1 MGLLRLLCALEQF
14 KPHVSCACPP
24 QSRRGQ
30 FPVTLQLFQPVL
42 SALFDFE
49 EGTSLFICCC
59 PPRILP
65 GGPDLLP
72 KPGFFRIR
80 PPVQSGI
87 GRSLPAVDG
96 SADTSDILVGE
107 IAILSHVHQPL
118 ERLPVDLTAR
128 VQGLYLALD
137 ITRHVTLVEP
147 AYVPIIVITMIV
159 LSGLQPAP
167 QSMPPT
173 HTCLLVDDTQ
183 RETHLAPCSYT
194 SKCRP
199 SAAALA
205 QIVAHLQILIARDLT
220 ACIALL

>member
-1 MGLLRLLCALEQF
+1 LLIALRLLIAVSQYPLTLTYGMGLLRLLCALEQF

-87 GRSLPAVDG
+87 GRSLPAVNG
-96 SADTSDILVGE
+96 SADTPDILVGE

-147 AYVPIIVITMIV
+147 AYVPIVVITMIV

-173 HTCLLVDDTQ
+173 HTCLLWTIHSARHTSRRVLTL
-183 RETHLAPCSYT
+183 RNVGPAPL
-194 SKCRP
+194 R
-199 SAAALA
+199 
-205 QIVAHLQILIARDLT
+205 
-220 ACIALL
+220 